1 MFFII
6 RPAMESAGIFISENS
21 GIFLFYNLSPRYRK
35 KFSYEDYIVMRQTK
49 KEVTILLCMELGE
62 KLVGKC

>member
-21 GIFLFYNLSPRYRK
+21 GMFLFYNLSPRYRK
-35 KFSYEDYIVMRQTK
+35 KFSFEDFIVMRQTK
-49 KEVTILLCMELGE
+49 KEVTIL
-62 KLVGKC
+62 